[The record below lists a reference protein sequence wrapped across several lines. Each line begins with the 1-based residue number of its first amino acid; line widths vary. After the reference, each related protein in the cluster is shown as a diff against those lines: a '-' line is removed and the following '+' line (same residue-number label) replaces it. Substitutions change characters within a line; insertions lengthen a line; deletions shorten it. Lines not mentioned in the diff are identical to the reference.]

1 MSPSGELFF
10 AYLNPMNPDTDGVYR
25 QEGDSDSERLPG
37 SRNIEM
43 ANSLA
48 LIQCCLS
55 DEDGLYNPASIIY
68 RFNSAGRIMAEIGE
82 GSIPGPIDRTA
93 VTNT

>member
-10 AYLNPMNPDTDGVYR
+10 AYPNPMNPDTDGVYR
-25 QEGDSDSERLPG
+25 QEGDSDSERLQG
-37 SRNIEM
+37 SGNIGT

-55 DEDGLYNPASIIY
+55 DEDGLYNPASIIF
-68 RFNSAGRIMAEIGE
+68 RFNSAGGLWLRLAKGA
-82 GSIPGPIDRTA
+82 SQA
-93 VTNT
+93 